1 VQVSGNTFPNTL
13 GDGIP
18 TDFVALA
25 GRWCA
30 NFSVILLN
38 FVWHGYDQL
47 LKDLPAGID
56 DRDLERSITE
66 SLELRIQDVMSGYE
80 PYTIQH
86 GPYERET
93 MKLPPAQPPQYD
105 LAFKIRNK
113 EWIMWPLEAKVL
125 ETDGAVGDYKNDVTN
140 EFLTCRYAP
149 FSSEGAMLGYLLA
162 GTVESVFNN
171 LEAKIPCVLVA
182 HPEFPNR
189 PCKISD
195 HTRRVEVGKPYPA
208 FFRCH
213 HLIMEFSGLTRSQLK
228 GRAYKRAAPPKPKG
242 RVYKR
247 AVVPT
252 EKMLR
257 RSRKRKTEPSAR

>member
-1 VQVSGNTFPNTL
+1 VQVAGNAFPNTL

-38 FVWHGYDQL
+38 FVWHGYDHL

-56 DRDLERSITE
+56 ERDLERSITE

-93 MKLPPAQPPQYD
+93 MKSPPAQPPQYD
-105 LAFKIRNK
+105 LAFKLRKK

-162 GTVESVFNN
+162 GTTENVFRN
-171 LEAKIPCVLVA
+171 LEEKISCVLA
-182 HPEFPNR
+182 THPEFPDR
-189 PCKISD
+189 PCRMSD
-195 HTRRVEVGKPYPA
+195 HSRNVDVGKPYPA
-208 FFRCH
+208 AFRCY
-213 HLIMEFSGLTRSQLK
+213 HLILEFSRLARH
-228 GRAYKRAAPPKPKG
+228 RRR
-242 RVYKR
+242 RV
-247 AVVPT
+247 A
-252 EKMLR
+252 
-257 RSRKRKTEPSAR
+257 RKRGSISVSGSSA